1 MPLLTVSVIASVL
14 LMVALL
20 LRSIIWT
27 RRFLAAL
34 PTGSSASPEAET
46 DLPRAVV
53 VLPVRGKDPF
63 LARCIETLLE
73 QNYPNYILR
82 IIVDSDSDPAVP
94 VIEQAVNQY
103 SVDRVE
109 VEYLQAALQTC
120 GAKNSALIQVV
131 ESLEPEDTAI
141 VVVDS
146 DVIAYPEWLTD
157 LMRPLQEAN
166 VGVATGMRW
175 YTPET
180 SELGTLVRY
189 VWNVGSVP
197 EMFAFHVPFG
207 GSVAYRRDVLEGG
220 LAKRWSQCLFDDC
233 VVPSVLKPL
242 GLELRVVPQAILANR
257 ESISLGR
264 CFEFLRRQMLNA
276 TCYNPAGHWIL
287 ISALAM
293 ATSVFGTAALLLI
306 STLQTDV
313 VTMAIAGAGLVGFAA
328 GMAGCLVAL
337 ETRLRPI
344 LRANGQSVPLL
355 PVKTALVGGLAVL
368 MYTAA
373 TVAACFVRRVTWRG
387 LLRSYQPRPVSP
399 GRASAIHCRES
410 SRRTR
415 VRLTARWKMCHW
427 ANCATG
433 QIVPLALP
441 AESVAWL
448 D

>member
-1 MPLLTVSVIASVL
+1 MSPN
-14 LMVALL
+14 
-20 LRSIIWT
+20 
-27 RRFLAAL
+27 
-34 PTGSSASPEAET
+34 PESSFA
-46 DLPRAVV
+46 RAVV

-63 LARCIETLLE
+63 LAKCIKTLLE

-94 VIEQAVNQY
+94 VIEQTINLY
-103 SVDRVE
+103 PRDRVQ
-109 VEYLQAALQTC
+109 VEYLQDALETC

-131 ESLEPEDTAI
+131 ESLEPEDSAI

-146 DVIAYPEWLTD
+146 DVIAYPDWLSD
-157 LMRPLQEAN
+157 MMRPLQEPD

-175 YTPET
+175 FTPAT

-197 EMFAFHVPFG
+197 EMFAFDVPFG

-220 LAKRWSQCLFDDC
+220 LAERWSQCLFDDC

-242 GLELRVVPQAILANR
+242 GLQLRIVPRAIMANR

-264 CFEFLRRQMLNA
+264 CFAFLRRQMLNA

-293 ATSVFGTAALLLI
+293 AGSVFGTAAILVAAAFQ
-306 STLQTDV
+306 SDV
-313 VTMAIAGAGLVGFAA
+313 ATMAIAGVGLFGFSA
-328 GMAGCLVAL
+328 GMAGCLWAL

-344 LRANGQSVPLL
+344 LRASGQLVPPL
-355 PVKTALVGGLAVL
+355 PARTALVGGLVVI

-373 TVAACFVRRVTWRG
+373 TVAACFVTRVTWRG
-387 LLRSYQPRPVSP
+387 LHYDRISRDQFRLAEHRPYSAAKI
-399 GRASAIHCRES
+399 RAEHA
-410 SRRTR
+410 
-415 VRLTARWKMCHW
+415 
-427 ANCATG
+427 
-433 QIVPLALP
+433 
-441 AESVAWL
+441 SV
-448 D
+448 